1 MRIGRDCALFVLLLV
16 GCSSGFSAAPGDG
29 GSDTGGGP
37 ADSSMTDVVVSVE
50 GGSDATADGAMSGE
64 TGTTDAGEGG
74 ADGGCSGL
82 VCGGACVPNDVH
94 NCGAC
99 GHDCTALPHVSGPV
113 SCSAAGACVFP
124 VSSCAPGWTQCLTN
138 ADLGCETNI
147 ATTANCGSCG
157 NMCTGSTPVCSG
169 SGSTYACA
177 SGCPTA
183 DPTLCSGT
191 CVDTTSNASDCNAC
205 GNVCMTSVTH
215 AQATCVSSAC
225 SFSCNSGYT
234 DCTGACVDTTSDSNN
249 CNGCGI
255 KCGTN
260 MQCVNSA
267 CECTAGLTNCNGT
280 CVNTSSTVADCGTC
294 GHDCMGGACT
304 SGVCKPWVVAKSP
317 TTKTINAIAADSQ
330 YFVWSDDGLGAVLD
344 VPLTG
349 ATATTAV
356 TVATVPSVA
365 GVAVAGTRVELLANA
380 SGTSN
385 LALWSGTAGQAS
397 SASVVYSTGAPVG
410 GYQGP
415 VFDPAGNSA
424 FGYGLEGQQVEV
436 CAGGTTCT
444 VLYTEATLGTE
455 IRAAPGK
462 YFLLDQAGNV
472 WVNSAT
478 GSSLVTAAPGATSL
492 AVDSVNVYWSTSTT
506 AGGPTMSSI
515 YASSL
520 ASGTIT
526 TLVTL
531 PVSIDS
537 LAADGTNVYFNSN
550 ETSIQYVPIT
560 SSGASSAKTLTTA
573 AIDDG
578 VNTGIVAAAGLIFW
592 DLQDQSTVYAVRFP

>member
-16 GCSSGFSAAPGDG
+16 GCSSSFSAAPGDG
-29 GSDTGGGP
+29 GSDGGP

-317 TTKTINAIAADSQ
+317 TTGRVTALAGDGQ
-330 YFVWSDDGLGAVLD
+330 YVVWSDSTLQGVFDL
-344 VPLTG
+344 PLASG
-349 ATATTAV
+349 
-356 TVATVPSVA
+356 PSVMVSSFPSQA
-365 GVAVAGTRVELLANA
+365 GVAVSGSQVAFLGNTAATTFLTLYTAMAGQVSSETPFYATGLQATCEGPDYDAA
-380 SGTSN
+380 GN
-385 LALWSGTAGQAS
+385 LAFSCSGQGEGVFLCTGGTCNAISTQTAAGVQ
-397 SASVVYSTGAPVG
+397 
-410 GYQGP
+410 
-415 VFDPAGNSA
+415 FRAGN
-424 FGYGLEGQQVEV
+424 
-436 CAGGTTCT
+436 
-444 VLYTEATLGTE
+444 
-455 IRAAPGK
+455 GK
-462 YFLLDQAGNV
+462 YFLLDTSGSI
-472 WVNSAT
+472 WVTTPGSGAT
-478 GSSLVTAAPGATSL
+478 LVTTAAGATSI
-492 AVDSVNVYWSTSTT
+492 AVDSVNLYWSTSTT
-506 AGGPTMSSI
+506 SGTTSSSI
-515 YASSL
+515 FAWSL
-520 ASGTIT
+520 ASGTMRQ
-526 TLVTL
+526 LVTL
-531 PVSIDS
+531 PVFIDS

-550 ETSIQYVPIT
+550 STSIQYVPIT
-560 SSGASSAKTLTTA
+560 ASSAATAKTLTTE

-578 VNTGIVAAAGLIFW
+578 VETGIVAAAGMIFW
-592 DLQDQSTVYAVRFP
+592 DSQDQTTISAVRFP